1 MKTKIAAG
9 VGLAVFCA
17 GVAVA
22 AGHAGKSHDGKMHH
36 GMMADAP
43 KTRAEVEAKV
53 KEHFAAMDANK
64 DGSVTVEERGAA
76 RQAKMAEMKDGHF
89 KAMDTNSD
97 GSISR
102 AEFDAGHSAS
112 AGAHGGMG
120 HKAGLRGGRGGGG
133 RDGGRDGARRDTDG
147 NGKLTLAEAL
157 AGPLARFDRIDTD
170 KDGAL
175 SDKEREAARDA
186 RKDRRMKWRD
196 SRG

>member
-9 VGLAVFCA
+9 IGLAVFCA

-22 AGHAGKSHDGKMHH
+22 AGHSGKMHH
-36 GMMADAP
+36 GMLADGP

-64 DGSVTVEERGAA
+64 DGSVTVEERAA
-76 RQAKMAEMKDGHF
+76 GRQAKMAEMKDAHF
-89 KAMDTNSD
+89 KAMDTNAD

-102 AEFDAGHSAS
+102 AEFDAGHAAT
-112 AGAHGGMG
+112 AGAHRGMG
-120 HKAGLRGGRGGGG
+120 HKGGGRG
-133 RDGGRDGARRDTDG
+133 GARRDTDG

-170 KDGAL
+170 KDGTI
-175 SDKEREAARDA
+175 SDAERDAARDA
-186 RKDRRMKWRD
+186 RKDRRMKWRER
-196 SRG
+196 RG

>member
-9 VGLAVFCA
+9 LGLAVLCA
-17 GVAVA
+17 GVAMA
-22 AGHAGKSHDGKMHH
+22 AGHNGKMHH
-36 GMMADAP
+36 GMMADGP

-76 RQAKMAEMKDGHF
+76 RQAKMSEMKDAHF

-102 AEFDAGHSAS
+102 AEFDAGHSAT
-112 AGAHGGMG
+112 AGAHRGMG
-120 HKAGLRGGRGGGG
+120 HKSGGHGGGRGG
-133 RDGGRDGARRDTDG
+133 AMMERRDTDD

-157 AGPLARFDRIDTD
+157 SGPLARFDRIDTD
-170 KDGAL
+170 KDGTI